1 MKELREL
8 LALATPGPW
17 HVDPKATPD
26 EGHRVSTDPGTNAD
40 DDDRQGMEWIA
51 TFYDGNRRGPGP
63 NAYLTVI
70 LRNLS
75 PLMLDVVEAGER
87 LNAQLDGLERD
98 DRLPVKQIEDFDAT
112 LTALREAVKKE
123 VGNG

>member
-75 PLMLDVVEAGER
+75 PLMLDVVEAGEKWCANSGGVDCGCNECHE
-87 LNAQLDGLERD
+87 LH
-98 DRLPVKQIEDFDAT
+98 AT
-112 LTALREAVKKE
+112 LTALRDAVQKE
-123 VGNG
+123 VGDGK